1 MNSLSGKMDLA
12 EIRKVKDL
20 AKSALKEE
28 FSMPKS
34 LASLAL
40 VHIEDVETREF
51 ILQGLSAIGIGA
63 IVVTTEELSVRRYS
77 GTKAK
82 LSANELYGF
91 DCVVY
96 DGDSEGLDLT
106 ACMRAGVVPITSDRT
121 VFSAMLSDFN
131 PMKFEGNGFFFRSNN
146 PYCIFEKIVSYCENI
161 KFPEDRR
168 ILLKHVTETF

>member
-12 EIRKVKDL
+12 EIRKVKEL

-28 FSMPKS
+28 FGMPKS

-40 VHIEDVETREF
+40 VHIEDADTREF
-51 ILQGLSAIGIGA
+51 ILQGLSAIGIGN
-63 IVVTTEELSVRRYS
+63 IVVTSEQIAARRYA
-77 GTKAK
+77 GAKAK
-82 LSANELYGF
+82 ISANELYAF
-91 DCVVY
+91 DCVIY
-96 DGDSEGLDLT
+96 DGESDGLDLA
-106 ACMRAGVVPITSDRT
+106 ACMRAGVVPITSDHST
-121 VFSAMLSDFN
+121 FAGVLSDFN

-146 PYCIFEKIVSYCENI
+146 PYCIFEKVVSYCENI